1 MQVGGAHGVAIA
13 RGSREGRDIAVG
25 GDGLGENSARGL
37 QQAYAFGGWRNDF
50 RGLLFDNTARIFKT
64 QHQRFSRNS
73 LHEGMIDQ
81 AVRHC
86 SSLANRRT
94 RGYTFGMKT
103 AVSIPNEL
111 FDMAE
116 RLARRTRKS
125 RSRLFSDALREYV
138 ARRSPD
144 KVTEAMD
151 QAMAEIGKS
160 NDLFVA
166 AASRRRLVQ
175 SEW

>member
-1 MQVGGAHGVAIA
+1 MSHRGCGNYSGVGLWWRRFRN
-13 RGSREGRDIAVG
+13 RGTFCLSSVNVLSTDV
-25 GDGLGENSARGL
+25 RG
-37 QQAYAFGGWRNDF
+37 
-50 RGLLFDNTARIFKT
+50 
-64 QHQRFSRNS
+64 
-73 LHEGMIDQ
+73 
-81 AVRHC
+81 
-86 SSLANRRT
+86 
-94 RGYTFGMKT
+94 GYTLGMKT

-111 FDMAE
+111 FEVAE

-151 QAMAEIGKS
+151 QALAEIGES
-160 NDLFVA
+160 NDGFVA
-166 AASRRRLVQ
+166 AASRRRLEH